1 MRASRKFPGAK
12 VYARRR
18 ASLPV
23 AAVYDRRRVGGEIG
37 SAPKAFASRYRRK
50 SGSRG
55 AALMLSLWA
64 LFLLSAMVI
73 SWALD
78 IDSRLILSSN
88 ANRNLE
94 AEAMAC
100 SGAEIALHPNVR
112 PGSPLLRG
120 DFGSGKKFEARITGE
135 GGRLNLNWL
144 VAPPENLQ
152 RLELLRKYLELKG
165 VDLNER
171 DRMID
176 CLLDWV
182 DPDNLV
188 RLNGAEEEPGYK
200 PPNRMLL
207 HLDEVKKIK
216 GWEDFTSNSDWDADF
231 TLSTT
236 MGAANID
243 LLWAS
248 RDVLLCLPGM
258 TEPFVDQFLT
268 LRRGPDGIEGTED
281 DTVFN
286 TPDEAL
292 VALGYGSK
300 QVRDQV
306 LNLVALKT
314 PVLRIVSVGKSGDIT
329 RTVRMVVR
337 KSGNAV
343 QLVQGTWKEL

>member
-1 MRASRKFPGAK
+1 MLALRE
-12 VYARRR
+12 
-18 ASLPV
+18 LPV
-23 AAVYDRRRVGGEIG
+23 AAVYDRRQVGGGFG
-37 SAPKAFASRYRRK
+37 SAPKAFASRFKRK
-50 SGSRG
+50 STTSG

-78 IDSRLILSSN
+78 IDSRLILSSQ

-112 PGSPLLRG
+112 PGSPLLHG
-120 DFGSGKKFEARITGE
+120 SFGTGKKFETRVTGE

-144 VAPPENLQ
+144 VAPPENQQ
-152 RLELLRKYLELKG
+152 RIELLRRYLEVKG

-207 HLDEVKKIK
+207 RIEEVKKIK
-216 GWEDFTSNSDWDADF
+216 GWEAFTSTNDWDADF
-231 TLSTT
+231 TLSTPV
-236 MGAANID
+236 GASNID

-248 RDVLLCLPGM
+248 RDVLLSLPGM

-281 DTVFN
+281 DPALKTV
-286 TPDEAL
+286 DEAL
-292 VALGYGSK
+292 VVLGYGSK

-306 LNLVALKT
+306 AQLVGVTGAT
-314 PVLRIVSVGKSGDIT
+314 STWRVVSVGKSGDIA
-329 RTVRMVVR
+329 RTVRMVIR
-337 KSGNAV
+337 KTGSTV